1 MIHRLGGIPEITEMV
16 EYEGWRIE
24 VLAVD
29 GRRIVTLRVVAPGP
43 EGGR

>member
-1 MIHRLGGIPEITEMV
+1 MIHLLGHIPEITAMV

-29 GRRIVTLRVVAPGP
+29 GRRIVTLRVVAPEP
-43 EGGR
+43 EDGR